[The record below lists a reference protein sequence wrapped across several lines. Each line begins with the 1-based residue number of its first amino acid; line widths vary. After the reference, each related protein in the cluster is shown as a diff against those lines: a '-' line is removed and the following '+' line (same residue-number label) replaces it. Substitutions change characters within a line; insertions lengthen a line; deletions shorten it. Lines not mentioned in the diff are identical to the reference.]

1 MEKNHIHTNDL
12 IAGIEKTAR
21 NEADMLISEGEK
33 EVNRMHAAVEL
44 QIANI
49 LKEAK
54 QKSEDQAK
62 KIKKNTDS
70 TITAETRRNSL
81 KVYNQIIN
89 ATLDKVREKLESII
103 ETPEYRQIL
112 IGWIVEAA
120 IGLHE
125 PEAVVNASA
134 REMAIIDDNLLGK
147 AEEKIYEITGL
158 RVKIKKSKN
167 DPLLAQGVVLKSK
180 SGRTLFNN
188 QVSTRILRYQSEI
201 RKIIYKELLNE

>member
-1 MEKNHIHTNDL
+1 MEENHIHTNDL
-12 IAGIEKTAR
+12 IAGIEKTAL
-21 NEADMLISEGEK
+21 NEADMLTSEGEK
-33 EVNRMHAAVEL
+33 EVNRMHAAAEL
-44 QIANI
+44 QITNI

-54 QKSEDQAK
+54 QKSEDQVK

-89 ATLDKVREKLESII
+89 TTLDKVREKLESII

-125 PEAVVNASA
+125 PEAEVNASA

-158 RVKIKKSKN
+158 RVRMKKSRN
-167 DPLLAQGVVLKSK
+167 DPLLAQGVVIKSK
-180 SGRTLFNN
+180 SGRTAFNN

-201 RKIIYKELLNE
+201 RKIIYKELFNE

>member
-1 MEKNHIHTNDL
+1 MEENHIHTNDL

-21 NEADMLISEGEK
+21 NEADILTSEGEK
-33 EVNRMHAAVEL
+33 EVNRIHAAAEL

-49 LKEAK
+49 LKEAR

-81 KVYNQIIN
+81 KVCNQNIN

-112 IGWIVEAA
+112 IWWIIEAA
-120 IGLHE
+120 IGLYE
-125 PEAVVNASA
+125 PEAEVNASA
-134 REMAIIDDNLLGK
+134 REMAIIDDSLLGN

-158 RVKIKKSKN
+158 RVKMKKSRDN
-167 DPLLAQGVVLKSK
+167 PLPAQGVVIKSE
-180 SGRTLFNN
+180 SGRTAFNN

>member
-1 MEKNHIHTNDL
+1 MKNNHINDNNL

-21 NEADMLISEGEK
+21 AEADVISNEAER
-33 EVNRMHAAVEL
+33 EVNERRAAAESQVT
-44 QIANI
+44 NI

-54 QKSEDQAK
+54 QKSHEQVD

-70 TITAETRRNSL
+70 TITAEIRRNSL
-81 KVYNQIIN
+81 KVSEQVIN
-89 ATLDKVREKLESII
+89 LTLYKVREKLESII
-103 ETPEYRQIL
+103 ETSDYRQIL

-120 IGLHE
+120 IGLNE
-125 PEAVVNASA
+125 PEVEINASA
-134 REMAIIDDNLLGK
+134 REIAIIDDNLLGK

-158 RVKIKKSKN
+158 RVKMKKSKN
-167 DPLLAQGVVLKSK
+167 APLLAQGVVLKSK

-201 RKIIYKELLNE
+201 RKIIYKDLFNE